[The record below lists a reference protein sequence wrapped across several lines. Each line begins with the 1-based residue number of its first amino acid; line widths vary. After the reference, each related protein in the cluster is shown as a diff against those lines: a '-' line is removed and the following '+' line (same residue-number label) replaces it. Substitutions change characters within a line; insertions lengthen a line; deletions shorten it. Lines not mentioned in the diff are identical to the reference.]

1 MMQGILRRQNLNK
14 TMFKNTTQKR
24 HLVFSPH
31 SPMSRGRSTS
41 FIFNH
46 GRIMVSPP
54 TLAVSLTFCTWSTHS
69 KKPSLALVLSLF
81 TAGMSVVWFLSV
93 GLHCW
98 CVCCL
103 YLPSLLVCLLSV
115 FAFTAGMSVVCDG
128 LHCWCVSCLIPVCVC
143 HHCCF
148 SCPCSLQVCVLVF
161 IAVSLPSN

>member
-103 YLPSLLVCLLSV
+103 YLPSLLVCLLS
-115 FAFTAGMSVVCDG
+115 CIC
-128 LHCWCVSCLIPVCVC
+128 LHCWCVCCLY
-143 HHCCF
+143 
-148 SCPCSLQVCVLVF
+148 
-161 IAVSLPSN
+161 LPSLLVCLLSVMAFTAGVSVV